1 MIEYHFP
8 LVQPILEV
16 GFEFLEKNER
26 TVENFEGGG
35 KGGEWIDTSKPG
47 TSFKRHNSSHDFLGS
62 QVVGFTKGFSRL
74 MPPVNR
80 NIHWGVEIFPCLYSK
95 FIKRRRENKSLS
107 FSNND
112 RHMFT

>member
-8 LVQPILEV
+8 LVQTILEV
-16 GFEFLEKNER
+16 GFEFLEKNEKKR
-26 TVENFEGGG
+26 WKIS
-35 KGGEWIDTSKPG
+35 KGGREEWIGTSKPG